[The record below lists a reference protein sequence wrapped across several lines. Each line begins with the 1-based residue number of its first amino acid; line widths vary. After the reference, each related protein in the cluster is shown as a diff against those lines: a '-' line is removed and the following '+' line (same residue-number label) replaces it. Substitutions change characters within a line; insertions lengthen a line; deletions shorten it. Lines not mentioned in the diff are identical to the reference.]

1 MNNTTISRMCSM
13 LISKRTAHMPQDVP
27 KQYKVFR
34 HFEHICVIMNTNGAP
49 LVYGYNTYNNNDSFS
64 TEHAE
69 AMAFRK
75 LNTLRKQMKIRG
87 KLAVNI
93 LVVRTNGGNSKPCNN
108 CIDCMYRNSAN
119 YTIRK
124 IYYSDKSDPEG
135 FQKETFSS
143 LLNDPNKHV
152 SAYFRFQQ
160 QQKEE
165 EEEKEKEKEELSNQK
180 KKSKKDGRP
189 ASPTPKIDTY
199 KKYVSR

>member
-1 MNNTTISRMCSM
+1 M
-13 LISKRTAHMPQDVP
+13 LISKRVAHMPQDVP

-49 LVYGYNTYNNNDSFS
+49 LVYGYNTYSNNDSFS

-75 LNTLRKQMKIRG
+75 LNCLRKQMKIRG

-93 LVVRTNGGNSKPCNN
+93 LVVRTNGGNSKPCNT

-124 IYYSDKSDPEG
+124 VYYSDNTDPEG
-135 FQKETFSS
+135 FQKESFSS
-143 LLNDPNKHV
+143 LLNDPNKHE

-160 QQKEE
+160 QQKED
-165 EEEKEKEKEELSNQK
+165 EEKEKEKEQSTNQK
-180 KKSKKDGRP
+180 KKSKKDGKDGRP
-189 ASPTPKIDTY
+189 SSPTPKTDTY
-199 KKYVSR
+199 KKYTAR